1 MAGSSIGW
9 NMLTESPGNQGKPA
23 GASDQGQDLAH
34 LAGVSGNGH
43 ADTEV
48 IVGSIGHKIRGLRKR
63 MGLSLQKLAER
74 SDVSAAAIHKIEQG
88 GMVPT
93 ITTLLKIARALGRPV
108 SFFVEEDT
116 GQDDAAVFTPAPQQR
131 SVFSSHPGI
140 TLHSISGPY
149 GRFFLAGA
157 RATVI
162 PKGNSGSKPLEH
174 PGEELV
180 HVTEGLL
187 EFQVSGQPYRLG
199 PGDTLHFRGEYP
211 HSWRNPGDGEVRA
224 VWIALRT
231 Q

>member
-1 MAGSSIGW
+1 MSTTNRPSGVKR
-9 NMLTESPGNQGKPA
+9 PGRA
-23 GASDQGQDLAH
+23 
-34 LAGVSGNGH
+34 NGD
-43 ADTEV
+43 AADDTER

-63 MGLSLQKLAER
+63 MGLSLQRLAER

-93 ITTLLKIARALGRPV
+93 ITTLLKIAGALGRPV

-116 GQDDAAVFTPAPQQR
+116 GQDDAAVFTPA
-131 SVFSSHPGI
+131 SVERPVYTSHAGV

-162 PKGNSGSKPLEH
+162 PGADSGVKPMEH

-180 HVTEGLL
+180 HVTTGVL
-187 EFQVSGQPYRLG
+187 EFAVNGQIYKVE
-199 PGDTLHFRGEYP
+199 PGDTLHFRGDHP
-211 HSWRNPGDGEVRA
+211 HSWRNPGEIEATA
-224 VWIALRT
+224 VWMALRT